1 MWHEHA
7 SNGIAHDT
15 ISAPLWKYVSLFAVI
30 YYAGVLLAGTV
41 IEYFDIKRASSIG
54 NAIIFVA
61 AFVIGRRFVARH
73 KRIFTSSEAHR
84 LMFYCLVVVTSMEAV
99 VVFFHPDL
107 QGTLSVRSS
116 IIALAITIA
125 LNAFAVWVAYRF
137 VARKDMQN
145 RLKTMAPGAA

>member
-1 MWHEHA
+1 
-7 SNGIAHDT
+7 
-15 ISAPLWKYVSLFAVI
+15 
-30 YYAGVLLAGTV
+30 
-41 IEYFDIKRASSIG
+41 
-54 NAIIFVA
+54 
-61 AFVIGRRFVARH
+61 
-73 KRIFTSSEAHR
+73 
-84 LMFYCLVVVTSMEAV
+84 MEAV